1 METNLEVWQRGPVEN
16 IPALLQPVA
25 HALLQVREEV
35 HAIMHGF
42 PEKLLWEKPAGV
54 ASPAFHLQHITGV
67 VDRLFTYAR
76 KELSSD
82 QQMHLLSI
90 EGKKLETASSMSQL
104 LENLDR
110 QVDKAI
116 KELSSVNTDSLTQP
130 RGVGR
135 KQIPTT
141 LIGLYFHAAE
151 HSMRHIGQLL
161 VTVKVLKDSLTEF
174 VKSTEGKQS
183 DLTL

>member
-1 METNLEVWQRGPVEN
+1 
-16 IPALLQPVA
+16 
-25 HALLQVREEV
+25 
-35 HAIMHGF
+35 
-42 PEKLLWEKPAGV
+42 
-54 ASPAFHLQHITGV
+54 
-67 VDRLFTYAR
+67 
-76 KELSSD
+76 
-82 QQMHLLSI
+82 
-90 EGKKLETASSMSQL
+90 MSQL

-141 LIGLYFHAAE
+141 LIGLYFHSAE
-151 HSMRHIGQLL
+151 HSMRHNGQLL

>member
-1 METNLEVWQRGPVEN
+1 METTLEVWQRGPVEN

-25 HALLQVREEV
+25 HTLLQVREEV

-76 KELSSD
+76 KELLSD

-141 LIGLYFHAAE
+141 LIGLYLHAAE

>member
-1 METNLEVWQRGPVEN
+1 METTLEVWQRGPVEN
-16 IPALLQPVA
+16 VPALLQPVA
-25 HALLQVREEV
+25 HALLQAREEV
-35 HAIMHGF
+35 HSVMHGF

-76 KELSSD
+76 KETLSD

-104 LENLDR
+104 IENLDR
-110 QVDKAI
+110 QIDKAI
-116 KELSSVNTDSLTQP
+116 KELSSVNADSLTEP

-151 HSMRHIGQLL
+151 HSMRHMGQLL

-174 VKSTEGKQS
+174 VKSSEGKQS